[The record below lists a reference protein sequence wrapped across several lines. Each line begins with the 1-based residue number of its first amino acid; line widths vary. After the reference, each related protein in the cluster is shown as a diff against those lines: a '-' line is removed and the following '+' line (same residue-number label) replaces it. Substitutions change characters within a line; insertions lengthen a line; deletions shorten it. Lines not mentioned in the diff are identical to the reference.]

1 MNGLCKWNGPGC
13 EAAGTL
19 ILILSFWTITM
30 PLCSDAD
37 EPDMNQSKL
46 QWRQASALPDARGV
60 ASPFAGLH
68 GSTLLVGGGA
78 NFPDRLPWEGGQKVW
93 YDRVWA
99 LDRIDGTWRDA
110 GQLPRPVGYGVSI
123 STSDG
128 LVCIGGS
135 DAERHYSEVFRL
147 TLRDNKLETKPLP
160 PLPRRVANACGA
172 MLGQT
177 IYVAGGLESP
187 NATSTLKTFFAL
199 DLAASTPQWKELAA
213 WPGSSRMLAVAAVQ
227 DGSFFLVSGTDF
239 SADAAGKPE
248 RRYLADAYRYQP
260 QLGWNR
266 IADIPHPVVA
276 APSPAPTIGPS
287 QFLIIGGDDGS
298 KVGFQPPQNHPGFPN
313 RVLAYDTFTNVWSEV
328 GMTPAPRVTAPTVKW
343 GGQWLIV
350 SGEQRPGIR
359 SPEIWSLPAKPQ

>member
-1 MNGLCKWNGPGC
+1 
-13 EAAGTL
+13 
-19 ILILSFWTITM
+19 M
-30 PLCSDAD
+30 PMRQIPTNPRCSGV
-37 EPDMNQSKL
+37 KL
-46 QWRQASALPDARGV
+46 AQCLMRA
-60 ASPFAGLH
+60 
-68 GSTLLVGGGA
+68 
-78 NFPDRLPWEGGQKVW
+78 VW
-93 YDRVWA
+93 
-99 LDRIDGTWRDA
+99 
-110 GQLPRPVGYGVSI
+110 
-123 STSDG
+123 
-128 LVCIGGS
+128 
-135 DAERHYSEVFRL
+135 
-147 TLRDNKLETKPLP
+147 
-160 PLPRRVANACGA
+160 PRRLRGCMDRRCWSAAEPTFPTACRG
-172 MLGQT
+172 T
-177 IYVAGGLESP
+177 AGGLEAP

-199 DLAASTPQWKELAA
+199 DLAASTPQWQELAA
-213 WPGSSRMLAVAAVQ
+213 WPGSPRMLAVAAVQ
-227 DGSFFLVSGTDF
+227 DGSFFLVSGTDL

-276 APSPAPTIGPS
+276 APSPAPTIGPF